1 MVRTITALGFFALAG
16 VLMAQERAAFGFT
29 AAEIE
34 AVQNYWRE
42 AERYTVEDLNENG
55 QTFAVIQTVE
65 GSVWLHNFYRARA
78 NGRVNPTANPA
89 ARNQSEAAQDR
100 WIEAKIAYDH
110 GVAARE
116 AARQNGRPAPPVP
129 PNPGNPPA
137 GLTAIC
143 GAPPNFAQV
152 CRPQRHTIRFHDGVV
167 ITYRTPQ
174 PMRRNY
180 AYYRHPEG
188 VMSGGQKVSKLDP
201 ATVDRLFQ
209 EAGVTPMER
218 RVFEAVSLLEGGFDA
233 VNTYDTGFVSV
244 GFIQFASL
252 SAGSGSLGQTLLRM
266 KTEQPVAFEN
276 NFRKMGIDV
285 TPDGVLLVLDI
296 ARGDMKMGPD
306 ANEQIIQDKR
316 LIASFQRAGRICNEF
331 RIAQI
336 KTAKAMYY
344 PANDPISFTVNGR
357 TFSGKVS
364 DVFKTE
370 AGLAT
375 LMDRKVN
382 TGRIGNV
389 NELLA
394 NAVREY
400 GFASLAEC
408 SQLEWY
414 LTQALTYRENYL
426 ANASLA
432 QPQRVET
439 VTSRGTTRRLRGL

>member
-1 MVRTITALGFFALAG
+1 
-16 VLMAQERAAFGFT
+16 MAQDRAAFGFT
-29 AAEIE
+29 AAEIQ
-34 AVQNYWRE
+34 AVQNYWRA

-55 QTFAVIQTVE
+55 QTFSVIQTVE
-65 GSVWLHNFYRARA
+65 GSVWLNSFYRARA

-89 ARNQSEAAQDR
+89 ARNQTETAQDR

-110 GVAARE
+110 GMAAIA
-116 AARQNGRPAPPVP
+116 AARQNSRPAPAAPR
-129 PNPGNPPA
+129 NPGNPPA
-137 GLTAIC
+137 GLTAVC
-143 GAPPNFAQV
+143 GAPPTFAQV
-152 CRPQRHTIRFHDGVV
+152 CRPQRHTVHFHDGTVV
-167 ITYRTPQ
+167 TYRTPQ

-180 AYYRHPEG
+180 AYYRNHEG
-188 VMSGGQKVSKLDP
+188 VMSGGQRVRTMDRG
-201 ATVDRLFQ
+201 TIDRLFQ
-209 EAGVTPMER
+209 QAGVTPMER
-218 RVFEAVSLLEGGFDA
+218 RVFEAVSLLEGGFDS

-252 SAGSGSLGQTLLRM
+252 QAGSGSLGQTLLRM

-285 TPDGVLLVLDI
+285 TPQGALLVLDI
-296 ARGDMKMGPD
+296 ASGDMKMGAD
-306 ANEQIIQDKR
+306 ANREIIEDKR
-316 LIASFQRAGRICNEF
+316 LIASFQRAGRICDEF

-400 GFASLAEC
+400 GFGSLAEC

-414 LTQALTYRENYL
+414 FAQALTYRENYL
-426 ANASLA
+426 ADASLA
-432 QPQRVET
+432 QPRRVET